1 MKRLF
6 NWIVGF
12 AMAAGVAQ
20 AQMPS
25 PAAAPAMDPA
35 AIQAQE
41 AQAKAIVGK
50 VLAVEDDVKAADL
63 MVAELTAAVKG
74 KKSDFGANGGPE
86 LTVAQ
91 LIKTDRARALK
102 ILPRVFA
109 GLTEGG
115 VTLSLFQR
123 MVRASLLAAGDDAAV
138 LTDAVMKALGNKARW
153 AEAVVTVAQD
163 TQSVVLPTAL
173 RQAVQT
179 LSATVL
185 PPAVALPGPYEGQ

>member
-1 MKRLF
+1 
-6 NWIVGF
+6 
-12 AMAAGVAQ
+12 
-20 AQMPS
+20 
-25 PAAAPAMDPA
+25 MDPA